1 MIVLRL
7 LLAGAVLAFS
17 ASGLSA
23 QSTTKTYKYDAQGR
37 LIEVRKTGGSENNQ
51 RVRYCYDK
59 AGNRTAVKAKADGT
73 LPACPNS

>member
-1 MIVLRL
+1 MVIRW
-7 LLAGAVLAFS
+7 LLAGTVLAFS
-17 ASGLSA
+17 VSGLSA

-37 LIEVRKTGGSENNQ
+37 LVEVSKTGGSENNQ

-73 LPACPNS
+73 LPACPNP